1 MSQKTYWVYGIHSV
15 ETALKNQCREVTRVC
30 VVHDMFDRIAPL
42 ARSRNISNIEIVD
55 KYFFSSTFGHGV
67 THQGCAVMVRDTQ
80 DVGIEDIIVHESSA
94 PIVILDQI
102 TDPHNIGAILRSA
115 AVFGARAVVVQDAG
129 APKLTSTIAKV
140 ASGALEFVPLIRVTN
155 ISRTIKLLKN
165 SMFWCVGLS
174 EYGDKLLSEIDL
186 KGKHA
191 FIIGSEGNGMRRLT
205 KESCDILAKL
215 PSTEQFSTLNAAQA
229 CTVTLYESFKQ
240 RCV

>member
-15 ETALKNQCREVTRVC
+15 ETALNNPCRDVTRVC
-30 VVHDMFDRIAPL
+30 VVHDMFNRIAPL
-42 ARSRNISNIEIVD
+42 ARSHNISNIEIVD
-55 KYFFSSTFGHGV
+55 KHFFTSTFGHGA
-67 THQGCAVMVRDTQ
+67 THQGCAVMVRDMQ
-80 DVGIEDIIVHESSA
+80 DVGIEDVIVHESSA

-140 ASGALEFVPLIRVTN
+140 ASGALEFVPFIRVTN
-155 ISRTIKLLKN
+155 ISRTIKLLKDN
-165 SMFWCVGLS
+165 MFWCVGLS

-186 KGKHA
+186 KGKYA
-191 FIIGSEGNGMRRLT
+191 FIIGSEGSGMRRLT
-205 KESCDILAKL
+205 KESCDILARL